1 MTSQSELDE
10 YICLFREGHDPAT
23 SEPVAIFDRMVFVTD
38 FIKALRGKVEFSDEP
53 GVAFLTVAE
62 WRELRRNST

>member
-1 MTSQSELDE
+1 MTELDE
-10 YICLFREGHDPAT
+10 YICVFRAEHDPAT
-23 SEPVAIFDRMVFVTD
+23 SDPVAIFERMVFVVD
-38 FIKALRGKVEFSDEP
+38 FIKALRGKVEFADEP

>member
-1 MTSQSELDE
+1 MTEFDE
-10 YICLFREGHDPAT
+10 YICLFREGDDPAT
-23 SEPVAIFDRMVFVTD
+23 SKPVAVFDRMVFVKD
-38 FIKALRGKVEFSDEP
+38 FIKALRGEVEFADEP